1 MKRGIWERIGRAT
14 KFKLGVCIF
23 LDPIMTSGEE
33 VHELFKNLSDALDS
47 LPSNLITELSEPM
60 RDDSLI
66 LLHAM
71 DRVLGV
77 NTNIDSD
84 SDTSTECED
93 ESQVC
98 H

>member
-1 MKRGIWERIGRAT
+1 MH
-14 KFKLGVCIF
+14 FF
-23 LDPIMTSGEE
+23 MTSGKE

-47 LPSNLITELSEPM
+47 LPLNLITELSEPM
-60 RDDSLI
+60 WDDSPI

-71 DRVLGV
+71 DWVLGV

-84 SDTSTECED
+84 LDTSTEGED

-98 H
+98 C